1 MSLTK
6 EELTV
11 KVTKLEDR
19 ANKQDVMMAVINTKL
34 TVIIWLTAAIVTAVI
49 GVVIKMIMGA

>member
-1 MSLTK
+1 MSLTN
-6 EELTV
+6 EELTA

-19 ANKQDVMMAVINTKL
+19 ANNQDVMMAVINTKL

>member
-1 MSLTK
+1 MSLTN
-6 EELTV
+6 EELTA

>member
-1 MSLTK
+1 MSLTN
-6 EELTV
+6 EELTS

>member
-1 MSLTK
+1 MSLTN
-6 EELTV
+6 EELTA
-11 KVTKLEDR
+11 KVAKLEDR